1 LDSTRSSGDIFILTK
16 KSAIETERQN
26 MNDHPVTAISISE
39 KTEDTLRKVPDPCVV
54 VIFGASGDL
63 TRRKLL
69 PALFSLTCEGLSPE
83 HFAVVGVARS
93 DLSDDS
99 FRQKIEESIANY
111 SRIKP
116 DDFCQKWPDF
126 TNNLFYHQADYDDP
140 AGYQGLIK
148 LLSRI
153 NEERNIQCNYLFYL
167 ATPPTLYPIIVKQ
180 LGQASLAQ
188 QTKASWRRTIIEK
201 PFGHDLPS
209 AVELNNQVHRV
220 FDESQ
225 VYRIDHYLGK
235 ETVQNLLVF
244 RFANAIFEPLWN
256 RNYID
261 HVQITVAE
269 EVGLGSRAGYYDTAG
284 VMRDMFQ
291 NHLLQLLTLTAMEPP
306 AEFNATALR
315 DEKVK
320 VLKAVRPIKAEE
332 IGQYTVRAQY
342 RTYRDEAGVAPGTE
356 TPTFATLKLYVD
368 NWRWRNVPFY
378 LRSGKALASKVTEIS
393 IQFRHVPHLMFP
405 LPPGEQLPPNV
416 LGLCI
421 QPNEGMNL
429 RLETKIPGAGMR
441 TRPVDMIFHY
451 EQDFGKDT
459 LPDAYERLI
468 LDALHGDA
476 SLFTRSD
483 EIELAWSL
491 IDPVLQGWASEHAPV
506 LAFYESE
513 TWGPGKADEFIQADG
528 REWLSGCSKKVSKE
542 F

>member
-1 LDSTRSSGDIFILTK
+1 MTTETAPRSG
-16 KSAIETERQN
+16 TEA
-26 MNDHPVTAISISE
+26 V
-39 KTEDTLRKVPDPCVV
+39 KDTLRKVPDPSVV

-83 HFAVVGVARS
+83 HFAVVGAARS
-93 DLSDDS
+93 DLTDEA
-99 FRQKIEESIANY
+99 FRERIENGIEEY
-111 SRIKP
+111 GRIKP
-116 DDFCQKWPDF
+116 DDFCEKWPKFAD
-126 TNNLFYHQADYDDP
+126 NIFYHRGDYDDP
-140 AGYQGLIK
+140 QTYQGLIDILK
-148 LLSRI
+148 RI
-153 NEERNIQCNYLFYL
+153 NEERGIQCNYLFYL
-167 ATPPTLYPIIVKQ
+167 ATPPALYPVIVKQ
-180 LGQASLAQ
+180 LGKAGLARQ
-188 QTKASWRRTIIEK
+188 SENSWRRIIIEK
-201 PFGHDLPS
+201 PFGHDLPL
-209 AVELNNQVHRV
+209 AQELNKQLHNV
-220 FDESQ
+220 FEEHQ

-269 EVGLGSRAGYYDTAG
+269 SVKLGSRAGYYDTAG

-306 AEFNATALR
+306 AEFNDVALR

-332 IGQYTVRAQY
+332 VDKYTVRGQY
-342 RTYRDEAGVAPGTE
+342 RNYRDEAGVAEGTE
-356 TPTFATLKLYVD
+356 TPTFAVLKLFVD

-378 LRSGKALASKVTEIS
+378 LRSGKALGDKVTEIS

-405 LPPGEQLPPNV
+405 LKPEQQLPPNV

-429 RLETKIPGAGMR
+429 RFETKIPGAGMR
-441 TRPVDMIFHY
+441 TQPADMTFLY

-491 IDPVLQGWASEHAPV
+491 VDPILQGWKSKNAPV
-506 LAFYESE
+506 LAFYESG
-513 TWGPGKADEFIQADG
+513 TWGPGNSHEFIQADG
-528 REWLSGCSKKVSKE
+528 RKWLYGCSQNNASE
-542 F
+542 

>member
-1 LDSTRSSGDIFILTK
+1 MADHVT
-16 KSAIETERQN
+16 IES
-26 MNDHPVTAISISE
+26 V
-39 KTEDTLRKVPDPCVV
+39 KDTLRKVPDPCVV

-69 PALFSLTCEGLSPE
+69 PALFSLACEGLAPE
-83 HFAVVGVARS
+83 HFAVLGVARS
-93 DLSDDS
+93 DLNNDS
-99 FRQKIEESIANY
+99 FRQEMEAGIEAHA
-111 SRIKP
+111 RIKP
-116 DDFCQKWPDF
+116 DDLCEKWPNFAD
-126 TNNLFYHQADYDDP
+126 NLFYHRADYNDP
-140 AGYQGLIK
+140 AGYQGLIG
-148 LLSRI
+148 LLKRI
-153 NEERNIQCNYLFYL
+153 NQERGIQCNYLFYL
-167 ATPPTLYPIIVKQ
+167 ATPPSLYPIIVKQ
-180 LGQASLAQ
+180 LGQAGMAQ
-188 QTKASWRRTIIEK
+188 ETGGTWRRIIIEK

-209 AVELNNQVHRV
+209 AVDLNHQVHQA
-220 FDESQ
+220 FAEKQ

-269 EVGLGSRAGYYDTAG
+269 AVGLGSRAGYYDTAG

-306 AEFNATALR
+306 AEFNATSLR

-320 VLKAVRPIKAEE
+320 VLKAVRPIQLDDV
-332 IGQYTVRAQY
+332 GQFTIRSQY
-342 RTYRDEAGVAPGTE
+342 RTYRDEKGVAPGTE
-356 TPTFATLKLYVD
+356 TPTFAVVKLFID

-378 LRSGKALASKVTEIS
+378 LRSGKALGSKVTEIS
-393 IQFRHVPHLMFP
+393 IQFRHVPHSMFP
-405 LPPGEQLPPNV
+405 LQPGQQLPPNV

-421 QPNEGMNL
+421 QPNEGMTL
-429 RLETKIPGAGMR
+429 RFETKIPGAGMR
-441 TRPVDMIFHY
+441 TQPADMTFLY
-451 EQDFGKDT
+451 EQDFGRDT

-491 IDPVLQGWASEHAPV
+491 VDPILQGWAGQDAPT
-506 LAFYESE
+506 LSFYESG
-513 TWGPGKADEFIQADG
+513 TWGPGKADEFIHADG
-528 REWLSGCSKKVSKE
+528 REWLYGCSQKDGA
-542 F
+542 

>member
-1 LDSTRSSGDIFILTK
+1 
-16 KSAIETERQN
+16 
-26 MNDHPVTAISISE
+26 MNDNNTAGSTTASSA
-39 KTEDTLRKVPDPCVV
+39 TNDSLRKVPDPCVV

-63 TRRKLL
+63 TRRKLMS
-69 PALFSLTCEGLSPE
+69 ALFSLVCEGLTPE

-93 DLSDDS
+93 DLNDES
-99 FRQKIEESIANY
+99 FRERTNEGIETY

-116 DDFCQKWPDF
+116 DLCADWPPF
-126 TNNLFYHQADYDDP
+126 AENLFYHRADYDDP
-140 AGYQGLIK
+140 AGYKSLTDLLIK
-148 LLSRI
+148 I
-153 NEERNIQCNYLFYL
+153 NEERGISCNYLFYL
-167 ATPPTLYPIIVKQ
+167 ATPPDLYPIIVKQ
-180 LGQASLAQ
+180 LGQAGLAQ
-188 QTKASWRRTIIEK
+188 QTKDSWRRVIIEK
-201 PFGHDLPS
+201 PFGYDLAS
-209 AVELNNQVHRV
+209 AVELNQQVHQV
-220 FDESQ
+220 FEESQ

-244 RFANAIFEPLWN
+244 RFGNAIFEPLWN

-284 VMRDMFQ
+284 VLRDMFQ

-320 VLKAVRPIKAEE
+320 VLKAVRPIEPE
-332 IGQYTVRAQY
+332 DVGQYTIRAQY
-342 RTYRDEAGVAPGTE
+342 RTYRDEKGVASGTE
-356 TPTFATLKLYVD
+356 TPTFGILKLFVD

-378 LRSGKALASKVTEIS
+378 LRSGKALADKVTEVS

-405 LPPGEQLPPNV
+405 LPPDEHLPANV

-429 RLETKIPGAGMR
+429 RFETKIPGAGMR
-441 TRPVDMIFHY
+441 ARQVDMTFLY
-451 EQDFGKDT
+451 EQDFGKGT

-476 SLFTRSD
+476 ALFTRSD

-491 IDPVLQGWASEHAPV
+491 IDPILQGWASKHAPSM
-506 LAFYESE
+506 AFYESG

-528 REWLSGCSKKVSKE
+528 REWLYGCSQDKVSTE
-542 F
+542 GC

>member
-1 LDSTRSSGDIFILTK
+1 MNGDAIVAT
-16 KSAIETERQN
+16 SALPAS
-26 MNDHPVTAISISE
+26 D
-39 KTEDTLRKVPDPCVV
+39 DTLRRVPEPCVV

-63 TRRKLL
+63 TRRKLMS
-69 PALFSLTCEGLSPE
+69 ALFSLSCEGLLPE

-93 DLSDDS
+93 DLSNDD
-99 FRQKIEESIANY
+99 FQQRMQEGIETY

-116 DDFCQKWPDF
+116 DELCQKWPGF
-126 TNNLFYHQADYDDP
+126 VRNLLYHQANYDDP
-140 AGYQGLIK
+140 AGYKSLSQ
-148 LLSRI
+148 LLAKI
-153 NEERNIQCNYLFYL
+153 NEEQNIKCNYLFYL
-167 ATPPTLYPIIVKQ
+167 ATPPTLYPTIVEQ
-180 LGQASLAQ
+180 LGKAELAQ
-188 QTKASWRRTIIEK
+188 QTAHSWRRIIIEK

-209 AVELNNQVHRV
+209 AVELNNQVHKV

-244 RFANAIFEPLWN
+244 RFGNAIFEPLWN

-291 NHLLQLLTLTAMEPP
+291 NHLLQLLTLTTMEPP

-320 VLKAVRPIKAEE
+320 VLKAVRPIELE
-332 IGQYTVRAQY
+332 DVGQYTVRAQY
-342 RTYRDEAGVAPGTE
+342 RTYRDEKGVAPGTE
-356 TPTFATLKLYVD
+356 TPTFAVLKLSID

-378 LRSGKALASKVTEIS
+378 LRSGKAMAGKVTEVS
-393 IQFRHVPHLMFP
+393 IQFRQVPHLMFP
-405 LPPGEQLPPNV
+405 LPPSERLPPNV

-421 QPNEGMNL
+421 QPNEGVNL
-429 RLETKIPGAGMR
+429 RFETKIPGAGMR
-441 TRPVDMIFHY
+441 TRPVDMTFLY
-451 EQDFGKDT
+451 EQDFGKGI

-476 SLFTRSD
+476 ALFTRSD

-491 IDPVLQGWASEHAPV
+491 VDPILQGWANKHAPA
-506 LAFYESE
+506 LAFYESG
-513 TWGPGKADEFIQADG
+513 TWGPGKADEFIQTDG
-528 REWLSGCSKKVSKE
+528 REWLYGCSE
-542 F
+542 E